1 MTAPHRPHRRGL
13 LAGIRA
19 SFLTGLV
26 IVAPAALTVWLIVT
40 VVEFVDGTVLPLV
53 PAWLWPEAL
62 TGLPLPGLG
71 LIIFLAFTLAVGWLT
86 KNIVGR
92 SVIRW
97 GEELVARMPVVR
109 SIYNGLKQIAET
121 VFSQS
126 SNSFSRACLVEFP
139 RPGCWAVAFVSST
152 ARGEVASRIA
162 TERTMISV
170 FMPTT
175 PNPTTGFLFF
185 VPEADVHMLDMSI
198 EDAAKLII
206 SAGLVVPERLP
217 DGRLVARAAG

>member
-62 TGLPLPGLG
+62 TGLSIPGLG

-152 ARGEVASRIA
+152 ARGEVAARIA
-162 TERTMISV
+162 TERKMISV

-185 VPEADVHMLDMSI
+185 VPEDEVQMLDMSI